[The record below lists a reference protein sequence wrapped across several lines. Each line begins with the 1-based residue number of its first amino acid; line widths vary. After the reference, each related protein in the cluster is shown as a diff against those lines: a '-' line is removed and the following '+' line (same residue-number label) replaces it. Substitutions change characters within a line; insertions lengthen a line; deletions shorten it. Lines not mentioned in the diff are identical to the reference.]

1 MHHCCSNEVIQCSD
15 LEEKDMGSL
24 GHGENVLTV
33 VCLDSGREVQCMV
46 FLEVFFF
53 HGKLRNKYKCPN
65 RKCLIVNIMTNS
77 KPVFKEQQNSCQLY
91 LTAVLF

>member
-46 FLEVFFF
+46 FLEVFFSW
-53 HGKLRNKYKCPN
+53 K
-65 RKCLIVNIMTNS
+65 IA
-77 KPVFKEQQNSCQLY
+77 E
-91 LTAVLF
+91 